1 MNAKIPFEKFRV
13 LATGEHYAHFTVS
26 VQPAYWSRQAFGE
39 DSEIQK
45 QRLFIHDAIKEKIE
59 REQGEEV

>member
-1 MNAKIPFEKFRV
+1 MNTKIPFETFRV
-13 LATGEHYAHFTVS
+13 LVSGEHYAHFTVS

-39 DSEIQK
+39 DAEIQRQ
-45 QRLFIHDAIKEKIE
+45 QRFIQDAIKEKIE